1 MSWRER
7 LAKRK
12 NQSAA
17 AGGKNTTTATTK
29 PMSWKDRLA
38 ARQKQKEKDEAAKPL
53 LSTLSPLRNSGPES
67 RFNSS
72 PTRSSRFDMALQA
85 TMSKAR
91 LNRLGLVADPQ
102 SDRVPE
108 IHLIGEIVSGT
119 GFGDC
124 VSCKW
129 KLSSGPEWKC
139 LSGAEAGHTQFDSPS
154 GVENSGGGNIF
165 GITVVAS
172 AFLTVLIMTLS
183 DDYRPT
189 SLLTIYFVCVCL
201 FAFFMNNSNRT
212 IDSPMENA
220 AVWDHPIDV
229 HYTTGTLEGFPRLIV
244 NVWSLDDH
252 GSASLEA
259 YGFCSIPIASGNY
272 KLSCKTW
279 RPTGTSQE
287 EITRAFI
294 HAGPQLKT
302 DGAIFERFADDRVR
316 LTTVGSGEVEINMSV
331 VLRNIEEERLD
342 VPRKHMK

>member
-1 MSWRER
+1 MSSISSTDV
-7 LAKRK
+7 K
-12 NQSAA
+12 
-17 AGGKNTTTATTK
+17 KNTTTAK
-29 PMSWKDRLA
+29 PMSWKERLA
-38 ARQKQKEKDEAAKPL
+38 ARKKQKEKDEATKPL
-53 LSTLSPLRNSGPES
+53 LSTGSPLRNSGTLS

-91 LNRLGLVADPQ
+91 LNRLGLVADSQ

-108 IHLIGEIVSGT
+108 VHLIGEIVSGT

-129 KLSSGPEWKC
+129 KLTSGPEWKC
-139 LSGAEAGHTQFDSPS
+139 LSGAENGHTQFDSPS

-165 GITVVAS
+165 GITIVLS
-172 AFLTVLIMTLS
+172 AFLAVIIMTLS

-189 SLLTIYFVCVCL
+189 SLIAIYFVCICL
-201 FAFFMNNSNRT
+201 FAFFMNNTNRT

-252 GSASLEA
+252 GSASLVA

-294 HAGPQLKT
+294 NAGPQLKT

-316 LTTVGSGEVEINMSV
+316 LTTVGSGEVEINLSV
-331 VLRNIEEERLD
+331 VLRNIEEDRLD
-342 VPRKHMK
+342 TK